1 LREGHT
7 LPVHLPDTFR
17 TALEQ
22 VPTGVAINDLYGK
35 YLYVNQRLCEITGYT
50 REELLA
56 ADVGAV
62 IPAEDLPGCLELF
75 ARFRE
80 GNIESYSVEKRYIRK
95 DGSAFWAKLSVAP
108 LVDGLIQGPTRLI
121 AIIDD
126 ITEYKVARDRQ
137 LKAEEKC
144 SKAFRQT
151 PMAVMIASA
160 IDHRYLEVN
169 EAFERLTGYTRAEAI
184 GRTPMEMDLCL
195 DPEQRIAIA
204 QAALE
209 GKRVSG
215 EYRFRTRDGKVHT
228 AMGYAEPIHIDG
240 EPCVLSAAMDIT
252 DRKRLETEL
261 QDLAGQLI
269 KTQDEER
276 RRIAMELTD
285 SLGQSVA
292 AVSYE
297 VSHLS
302 RSLHGEC
309 GKELHAVSAKIQDI
323 ASGIAIISQSL
334 HPSGLDYTGLPWAIE
349 VLCRQSLHLY
359 GLHVG
364 FRHEG
369 VPAFLPP
376 DVALCLYRIVQEGL
390 SNVVEHSGAREA
402 WIELSSN
409 GNEIRL
415 ALWDK
420 GNGFDVASTRSGL
433 GLLAMRERSRRLD
446 GEFSIRSQAGTR
458 IDVRIPLR
466 ITDDLT
472 PSLDF
477 ETEEPQIG
485 ETSQFPGFRA
495 RR

>member
-1 LREGHT
+1 MQM
-7 LPVHLPDTFR
+7 PDTFR
-17 TALEQ
+17 AAFEQ
-22 VPTGVAINDLYGK
+22 VPAGVAINDLYGR

-50 REELLA
+50 REELLEKGI
-56 ADVGAV
+56 GAV
-62 IPAEDLPGCLELF
+62 IPAEELPHCLGLF
-75 ARFRE
+75 AKFRE
-80 GNIESYSVEKRYIRK
+80 GDIQSYAVEKRYVRK
-95 DGSAFWAKLSVAP
+95 DGSAFWAKLSVSP
-108 LVDGLIQGPTRLI
+108 LLDDTTQGQTQLI
-121 AIIDD
+121 AVIDD
-126 ITEYKVARDRQ
+126 ITEYKAARDRQ

-151 PMAVMIASA
+151 PTAIMIASA

-169 EAFERLTGYTRAEAI
+169 EAFERLTGFAREEAI
-184 GRTPMEMDLCL
+184 GRTPMELNLCL
-195 DPEQRIAIA
+195 DQELRVRIA
-204 QAALE
+204 QAVLE

-215 EYRFRTRDGKVHT
+215 EYPYRSRDGRVHT
-228 AMGYAEPIHIDG
+228 AMGYAEPIDIDG

-276 RRIAMELTD
+276 RRIAMEMTD

-292 AVSYE
+292 AVSFE

-302 RSLHGEC
+302 RTLFGEC
-309 GKELHAVSAKIQDI
+309 GKELHAISAKIQDI
-323 ASGIAIISQSL
+323 ASGIGIISQSL
-334 HPSGLDYTGLPWAIE
+334 HPAGLDYTGLPWAIE

-359 GLHVG
+359 GLQVG
-364 FRHEG
+364 FRHDG

-390 SNVVEHSGAREA
+390 SNVVEHSGVREA
-402 WIELSSN
+402 WIELTSD
-409 GNEIRL
+409 GGEIRL

-420 GNGFDVASTRSGL
+420 GAGFDVASTRSGL
-433 GLLAMRERSRRLD
+433 GLLAMRERARRID
-446 GEFSIRSQAGTR
+446 GEFSIRNLGGTR

-466 ITDDLT
+466 ITDDLLT

-477 ETEEPQIG
+477 APGEPQI
-485 ETSQFPGFRA
+485 S
-495 RR
+495 